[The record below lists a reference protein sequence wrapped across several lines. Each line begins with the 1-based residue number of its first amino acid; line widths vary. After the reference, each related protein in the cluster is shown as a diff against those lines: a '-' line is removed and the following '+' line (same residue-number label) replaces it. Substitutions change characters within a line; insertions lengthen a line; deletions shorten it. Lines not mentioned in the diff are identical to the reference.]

1 MYRVDM
7 VLYSSQ
13 NKQKLSDLYIVFL
26 SAKFNVSNCVRS
38 WTLSIMCDWYSTCRK
53 EKLWAVHIIT

>member
-1 MYRVDM
+1 MYKVDM

-26 SAKFNVSNCVRS
+26 SAKFKILDSFYYV
-38 WTLSIMCDWYSTCRK
+38 
-53 EKLWAVHIIT
+53 